1 APNGQ
6 WHSLAARMAILLP
19 VRRGGTLPAMTFTLR
34 TRRPQPLTVTL
45 LGSEKSGN
53 FTPECCY
60 AGVTLDVGQ
69 EGDYTCTFDWQ
80 SDRDQYV
87 FVAFSASEE
96 VEIALTDTHLPGL
109 MTVFNSLN
117 ARVAKH
123 TRQVADGD
131 YGVDEFDFWLPR
143 RRPHQ
148 VMPALQLDPPLR
160 CFSPDNLLN
169 GRLRPEQYSN
179 AWVPDAQDAAPQVTW
194 QWPAPHAF
202 RHLTLVQDHDF
213 DNAM

>member
-1 APNGQ
+1 PGRIGELQQRLQTTGCYIPRQWLEDPAKGATVTTSSEYLLRALAPNGQ
-6 WHSLAARMAILLP
+6 WHSLSARMAILLP
-19 VRRGGTLPAMTFTLR
+19 VRRGDTLPAMTFTLR
-34 TRRPQPLTVTL
+34 ARRPQSLTVTL

-53 FTPECCY
+53 FTPECSY

-69 EGDYTCTFDWQ
+69 EGDYTCNFDWQ

-143 RRPHQ
+143 RHPQ
-148 VMPALQLDPPLR
+148 QIFPAIR
-160 CFSPDNLLN
+160 
-169 GRLRPEQYSN
+169 
-179 AWVPDAQDAAPQVTW
+179 
-194 QWPAPHAF
+194 
-202 RHLTLVQDHDF
+202 
-213 DNAM
+213 